1 MDFNKYQ
8 ALARRTQNPN
18 LSRDE
23 RRQHALFGLAAE
35 TGEILGIYQK
45 RYQGHGVPVDRVI
58 DEVSDLLWFAA
69 ELCDVLDVDM
79 DDVAQHNV
87 DKLLARY
94 PLGFD
99 SERSLHREV

>member
-1 MDFNKYQ
+1 MLMNEFQ
-8 ALARRTQNPN
+8 RLARRTQNPA
-18 LSRDE
+18 LTRDE

-58 DEVSDLLWFAA
+58 DEISDLLWFVA

-87 DKLLARY
+87 NKLLARY
-94 PLGFD
+94 PMGFD